1 MIVNSAEKDVAP
13 SIAKKPVKKSSGDFA
28 KFLHNLGKTDK
39 PIKGM
44 ESKLAIQNKILSK
57 NAQLNNNKALY
68 QPKSLSRN
76 NLIQKTSFEASQYP
90 KPIKTSETASQ
101 PPIIKPESF
110 SPLIDDTK
118 EITSPKSK
126 DELFKK
132 ILQNKPQSDTFVKI
146 EDNKND
152 VKNPNELQNKDNI
165 IRPKNSTLESPESL
179 TIATNQENSQEINDT
194 KDLQNIKPKLENV
207 ESKISQLPI
216 KDQKISD
223 VLDDTS
229 TLEQDIAMP
238 NKNQELKNV
247 KTANN
252 AKIPNETND
261 LHAESSI
268 SPASIVSKEVLND
281 ALKTPKN
288 DMKQTNDALIDNI
301 LKDSPSKFSTLSD
314 DDVKLSLKD
323 TLKYGAFKAFDALSL
338 LKPSDGKKLSDLIK
352 NADELALNLT
362 KIQHK
367 KEIIKPNEVDNKKPL
382 ELKNNDLKAKIE
394 SAKDDLKLSQQQENQ
409 TSNQQNINQEN
420 DVKNIAKNNN
430 KTMDLKNADMQKEN
444 LDHKDN
450 QQNQRKDA
458 KDQTKTLQ
466 KQELAQ
472 TSNHQNTQN
481 LDSKPLQKDAS
492 ELNTK
497 DLAQQ
502 DLAIEKNQ
510 DLKPANFKLDN
521 KKELKLENDVKQ
533 ANNDKNVDPTN
544 VNNTKNDQMQRNA
557 DLKETFSGFARAL
570 KQEIVNYK
578 PPLSKL
584 TLELN
589 PANLGNIE
597 VSITHQGKNL
607 QLQLNGNQNTINL
620 FIQNQS
626 DLRSALSQIGY
637 ENITMSFSNGSQM
650 GFSDNSGKWNFRHLD
665 RAIDSIDDT
674 DNEMA
679 NLEITLV
686 NNYA

>member
-44 ESKLAIQNKILSK
+44 ESKLAIQNKIPSK

-146 EDNKND
+146 EDSKND

-165 IRPKNSTLESPESL
+165 IRPKNSTLESLESL

-409 TSNQQNINQEN
+409 TSN
-420 DVKNIAKNNN
+420 
-430 KTMDLKNADMQKEN
+430 
-444 LDHKDN
+444 
-450 QQNQRKDA
+450 
-458 KDQTKTLQ
+458 
-466 KQELAQ
+466 
-472 TSNHQNTQN
+472 HQNTQN

-492 ELNTK
+492 GLNTK